1 MLAGGPAPPD
11 TRPLGVVTHAER
23 AHVGTAA
30 VSAGTTIYEGDRLS
44 TEADGNLRI
53 AGAALTLQLDAQS
66 MLIVQRPAGP
76 EGDIVAEVASGIL
89 IVAAASTAKIIVA
102 ADEALIRPAA
112 NVPTVAYIRV
122 VNRRELWVYAKR
134 GALEFSY
141 HGENEAI
148 ADGARCRV
156 LLDPS
161 DTEAAVAIASES
173 EQDKKKLTKQHKFLI
188 LALSMIVPGVAI
200 PLLIRAL
207 ESPDRP
213 GPSQAATSK
222 NP

>member
-1 MLAGGPAPPD
+1 M
-11 TRPLGVVTHAER
+11 HAER

-30 VSAGTTIYEGDRLS
+30 VSEGSAIYEGDRLS
-44 TEADGNLRI
+44 TEAAGNLRI
-53 AGAALTLQLDAQS
+53 ASPSLTLQLDAQS
-66 MLIVQRPAGP
+66 TLVVQRPARP
-76 EGDIVAEVASGIL
+76 EGGVLAEIASGIL
-89 IVAAASTAKIIVA
+89 IFAAASTGKIVVA
-102 ADEALIRPAA
+102 ADDALIRPAA
-112 NVPTVAYIRV
+112 RVPTIAHIRV

-141 HGENEAI
+141 HGENETI

-173 EQDKKKLTKQHKFLI
+173 EQDKKKLTKHHKFLI
-188 LALSMIVPGVAI
+188 LALIVSVPGVAI
-200 PLLIRAL
+200 PLLLHAL

-213 GPSQAATSK
+213 GPS
-222 NP
+222 